1 MLFSQSYINYV
12 GALNPDNYI
21 VSPTK
26 ISVQAGSAISFWACA
41 QDAAYAGEHYG
52 VAVSTAGN
60 TSANDFTTI
69 WEETMTSK
77 RAQTDAYANSEVRGT
92 RDQGAWYQ
100 KTIDLSA
107 YAGQEIWVAIRHFNC
122 TDMFYLDIDDITLGS
137 SKSMAKGNI
146 SFSRANAG
154 QQAVVVNGE
163 NTREDGWYYYDDG
176 NCYDAIGTGGGS
188 FYWGVMFP
196 AGQYDGNKVLKVAAW
211 DYMQMNGTVTVY
223 QGGTSSPGTAVGS
236 MNVSFT
242 GASNFVEFEFAEPV
256 VVDPTQNLWII
267 FYNASGAA
275 YPAAVSNDVTGD
287 PNGRWVS
294 MDGSDW
300 MDLASAGISGA
311 TFMVRAYIAA
321 GGGGASATIKPN
333 AFAILC
339 DGEVVGSTTDN
350 SFNYE
355 LTDNDTHVFE
365 VVYVDADYNMSC
377 AESIEVTAGFV
388 TAPTALEGEY
398 VYTSENDYTVELTW
412 EGNAASYKVYRG
424 VEEDALVCI
433 GTTTSKSY
441 IDDRTNADDTYYYAV
456 TAVSGDCESDYSNVV
471 TVVVTNVEENGV
483 VNAIYP
489 NPTSGDL
496 YIMANGMTRVSVV
509 NALGQVVLDKEV
521 SCNEMSINM
530 AQFEAGIYMV
540 NIITETG
547 SSVNRITVVK

>member
-1 MLFSQSYINYV
+1 MKDSSLNSGDDCIYVDNITLYRKDNPTPPVPGGQTFDFEDGTLMGWTCIDADGDGNVWQNGMTSNLPGHDGSAGMLFSQSYINYV
-12 GALNPDNYI
+12 GALTPDNYL

-26 ISVQAGSAISFWACA
+26 MTGQDGAVISFWAAA
-41 QDAAYAGEHYG
+41 QDAGYPAEHYG
-52 VAVSTAGN
+52 VAVSTASN
-60 TSANDFTTI
+60 TNANDFTTI
-69 WEETMTSK
+69 WEETMTAK
-77 RAQTDAYANSEVRGT
+77 RAATVDAYAKSEIRGT
-92 RDQGAWYQ
+92 RAQGLWYQ

-294 MDGSDW
+294 IDGSDW

-388 TAPTALEGEY
+388 TAPTALEGL
-398 VYTSENDYTVELTW
+398 SL
-412 EGNAASYKVYRG
+412 
-424 VEEDALVCI
+424 I
-433 GTTTSKSY
+433 H
-441 IDDRTNADDTYYYAV
+441 I
-456 TAVSGDCESDYSNVV
+456 
-471 TVVVTNVEENGV
+471 
-483 VNAIYP
+483 
-489 NPTSGDL
+489 
-496 YIMANGMTRVSVV
+496 
-509 NALGQVVLDKEV
+509 
-521 SCNEMSINM
+521 
-530 AQFEAGIYMV
+530 
-540 NIITETG
+540 
-547 SSVNRITVVK
+547 